1 MSRKEMKNMSRKEM
15 CAMLCNNGHKMQDLE
30 ICSNEE
36 LMKMCEKYKTSTM
49 MESDNMSRTE
59 MCMMLCNMGYKIEEL
74 EICSNE
80 ELMQMCKDKMNM
92 DDNMMENHSNQNYM
106 FFSNLKAIKRLIDMM
121 LELDE
126 SHVDMMLTNGHAW
139 AVDHI
144 STSKDDI
151 EEVYGFLMDRNKHK
165 KMGDNVQMEEKLS
178 IIKSWKNFK

>member
-1 MSRKEMKNMSRKEM
+1 MKNMSRKEM

-36 LMKMCEKYKTSTM
+36 LMKMCKNNM
-49 MESDNMSRTE
+49 SDND
-59 MCMMLCNMGYKIEEL
+59 MMDNK
-74 EICSNE
+74 
-80 ELMQMCKDKMNM
+80 NM

-151 EEVYGFLMDRNKHK
+151 EEVYGFLIDRDNHK
-165 KMGDNVQMEEKLS
+165 KMEDNVQMEEKLS

>member
-1 MSRKEMKNMSRKEM
+1 MKNMSRNEM

-30 ICSNEE
+30 KYSDND
-36 LMKMCEKYKTSTM
+36 LMKMCEKCKTSTM

-59 MCMMLCNMGYKIEEL
+59 MCMMLCNMGHKIEEL

-92 DDNMMENHSNQNYM
+92 NDNMMENHSNQNYM

-126 SHVDMMLTNGHAW
+126 SHVDMILTNGHAW

-151 EEVYGFLMDRNKHK
+151 EEVYGFLMDRDNHK
-165 KMGDNVQMEEKLS
+165 KMEDNVQMEEKLS

>member
-1 MSRKEMKNMSRKEM
+1 M
-15 CAMLCNNGHKMQDLE
+15 
-30 ICSNEE
+30 
-36 LMKMCEKYKTSTM
+36 
-49 MESDNMSRTE
+49 DNMSRTE